1 MPSFAEFSFPIGVV
15 LLPFGLFMLFY
26 CVYSLFNLYH
36 LLRFGVAGAVL
47 YGVTA
52 LYAAGTVAILVA
64 VIWGLSPYDFSYP
77 VSLSGVT
84 AALMAPPSVS
94 L

>member
-1 MPSFAEFSFPIGVV
+1 MPSFAELSFPIGVV

-36 LLRFGVAGAVL
+36 LLRFGVAGLVL
-47 YGVTA
+47 YGVVT

-77 VSLSGVT
+77 VSLAGVT
-84 AALMAPPSVS
+84 AALTSPPTNG

>member
-1 MPSFAEFSFPIGVV
+1 MPSFAEFSFPIGVI

-36 LLRFGVAGAVL
+36 LLRFGVAGPI
-47 YGVTA
+47 
-52 LYAAGTVAILVA
+52 LYAVTVVYAVGTAAILVGA
-64 VIWGLSPYDFSYP
+64 IWGLSGYDFSYP
-77 VSLSGVT
+77 ISLSGVSR
-84 AALMAPPSVS
+84 ALSTPP

>member
-1 MPSFAEFSFPIGVV
+1 MPPFAEFSFPIGVI

-36 LLRFGVAGAVL
+36 LLRFGVAGPI
-47 YGVTA
+47 
-52 LYAAGTVAILVA
+52 LYAVTTLYAVGTVGIL
-64 VIWGLSPYDFSYP
+64 IGSIIGLSSYDFSYP
-77 VSLSGVT
+77 ISLSGVSS
-84 AALMAPPSVS
+84 ALTTPPANG

>member
-36 LLRFGVAGAVL
+36 LLRFGVAGPAL
-47 YGVTA
+47 YGVTV
-52 LYAAGTVAILVA
+52 LYAVGTVAILVA

-77 VSLSGVT
+77 VSLSGIT
-84 AALMAPPSVS
+84 ATLTAPAANG

>member
-36 LLRFGVAGAVL
+36 LLRFGVAGPI
-47 YGVTA
+47 
-52 LYAAGTVAILVA
+52 LYAVTTAYAVGTLVILVGS
-64 VIWGLSPYDFSYP
+64 IWGLSGYDFAYP
-77 VSLSGVT
+77 VSLSGLPSSFT
-84 AALMAPPSVS
+84 TPPVNG